1 MEHEKLSQSPLLKAD
16 RTLSEEGWAKSALW
30 SYSRKEAKASGLRE
44 ADSYIVID
52 PERSFIMLI
61 DFTSNGM
68 KASHRIIYV
77 DTQRGEAAEVLSS
90 KVSLSKSSPLPE
102 DPTSDSEISF
112 ADHAM
117 TLAAVKRGKKRQLL
131 ITAPY
136 LELPDGKSGLKAH
149 IELLSKNDEMI
160 SAAFAAEKDRTK
172 WGLRSIES
180 PMEAEGIMFIG
191 HKPVMLSPSASGAF
205 CYTRSKLPRPV
216 TAATIIGNGW
226 SINAGEDRYINSITI
241 EGRIDKLGS
250 MLFSRMPDKWIV
262 SEENSRVEIEAGIIA
277 VIDSPG
283 IKREFIRCSGSFAR
297 ENGDT
302 VVFSDA
308 LGIIS
313 YQGM

>member
-1 MEHEKLSQSPLLKAD
+1 MEHDKLSQSPLLKAD

-136 LELPDGKSGLKAH
+136 LELPDGKSGLKVNTVFSPV
-149 IELLSKNDEMI
+149 LGLSVDVRQMARQI
-160 SAAFAAEKDRTK
+160 SRLSSD
-172 WGLRSIES
+172 GQLRES
-180 PMEAEGIMFIG
+180 LR
-191 HKPVMLSPSASGAF
+191 K
-205 CYTRSKLPRPV
+205 
-216 TAATIIGNGW
+216 
-226 SINAGEDRYINSITI
+226 
-241 EGRIDKLGS
+241 EGRL
-250 MLFSRMPDKWIV
+250 RY
-262 SEENSRVEIEAGIIA
+262 EN
-277 VIDSPG
+277 
-283 IKREFIRCSGSFAR
+283 
-297 ENGDT
+297 
-302 VVFSDA
+302 VFTLQKMMKD
-308 LGIIS
+308 LVDL
-313 YQGM
+313 YNEM